1 MTEQEKTIAEI
12 ESTMR
17 EWIKKQLPIYDKLPA
32 AQTMTTV
39 QGEKVLKANPA
50 SQEIRAAFKDYCY
63 IVKVQSELNGGE
75 RSGNIETLDD
85 FRKKYKIAK

>member
-1 MTEQEKTIAEI
+1 MTEQEKTVAEI
-12 ESTMR
+12 EVAMR
-17 EWIKKQLPIYDKLPA
+17 EWIKKQLPIYEKLPA

-75 RSGNIETLDD
+75 SSGNIETLDD